1 MQLGKV
7 DVDLLVH
14 GRVYAVSDV
23 LLTNFV
29 VLIVVVAVKCGLVL
43 VDSFVNDVAEVQR
56 FYVALN
62 DDRGVVRGNGEFNG
76 RVCWVLV

>member
-1 MQLGKV
+1 MQLGRD

-29 VLIVVVAVKCGLVL
+29 VPIVVVAVKCGLVL

-56 FYVALN
+56 FML
-62 DDRGVVRGNGEFNG
+62 R
-76 RVCWVLV
+76 